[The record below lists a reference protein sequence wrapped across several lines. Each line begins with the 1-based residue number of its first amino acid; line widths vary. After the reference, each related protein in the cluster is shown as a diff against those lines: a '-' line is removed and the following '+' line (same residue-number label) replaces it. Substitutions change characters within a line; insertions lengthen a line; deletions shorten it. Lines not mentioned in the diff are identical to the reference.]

1 MYLHDSKRSYSYFV
15 CIYIYI
21 YIYIF
26 VFVGLSLNVII
37 KVNLWGR
44 CTQTQQFQETYLF
57 KMWTTYIEVLENNN
71 KIVSL
76 HTTLKIILA
85 HGLQVFDVPYFLSSF
100 FNITYVASFFPIK
113 CQLKEERGHWFIFYF
128 FWSLRG

>member
-1 MYLHDSKRSYSYFV
+1 MILRDLTVILCVY
-15 CIYIYI
+15 IYIYIIYI

-37 KVNLWGR
+37 EVNLLGR
-44 CTQTQQFQETYLF
+44 YTQTQQFQETYLF

-85 HGLQVFDVPYFLSSF
+85 HGL
-100 FNITYVASFFPIK
+100 
-113 CQLKEERGHWFIFYF
+113 
-128 FWSLRG
+128 